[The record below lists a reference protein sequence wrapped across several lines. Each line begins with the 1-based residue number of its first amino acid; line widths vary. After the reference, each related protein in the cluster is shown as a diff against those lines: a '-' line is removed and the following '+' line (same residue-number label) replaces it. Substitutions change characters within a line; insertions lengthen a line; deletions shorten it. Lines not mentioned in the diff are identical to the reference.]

1 VLPCCT
7 VQLQLFGRRYISG
20 DHAAEWSG
28 SRHHTCTEAER
39 PLLSTAGGT
48 LRSLLCPLVPD
59 VPPWP
64 ILSDETQAAIPSLV
78 PSRIRLWRAEDALAL
93 APDDGMSEPAP
104 MSSAVT
110 FGTRFCTT
118 SDLERLEGCTMTF
131 GTAHPLDIAAPVQD
145 ASLVRDG
152 PSVGCVYSN
161 VNMCGTGKLDHPVL
175 HASCME
181 RRRESRSKREWN
193 E

>member
-1 VLPCCT
+1 MTDLRGILLRDWVNNVLLHCT
-7 VQLQLFGRRYISG
+7 ATAVRYVL
-20 DHAAEWSG
+20 HFWRPRCPWSG
-28 SRHHTCTEAER
+28 NRHHTCTEAER

-64 ILSDETQAAIPSLV
+64 ILSDETKAAIPSRV

-93 APDDGMSEPAP
+93 APDDGMSAPAP
-104 MSSAVT
+104 TSSAVT

-131 GTAHPLDIAAPVQD
+131 GTARPLGIAAPVRD
-145 ASLVRDG
+145 ASLVWDASNTHSL
-152 PSVGCVYSN
+152 SVGAWRIAD
-161 VNMCGTGKLDHPVL
+161 G
-175 HASCME
+175 
-181 RRRESRSKREWN
+181 
-193 E
+193 